1 MLINKQ
7 FFRRTDMELTTRE
20 DRIYLSDKARKRRKS
35 LKQLREL
42 RQHRFYAKQK
52 RKRNKI

>member
-52 RKRNKI
+52 KKRNKV

>member
-1 MLINKQ
+1 
-7 FFRRTDMELTTRE
+7 MELTTRE
-20 DRIYLSDKARKRRKS
+20 DRIYLSDKARARRKT

-52 RKRNKI
+52 KKRSKIWPKGNS

>member
-1 MLINKQ
+1 
-7 FFRRTDMELTTRE
+7 MEMEIITKHE
-20 DRIYLSDKARKRRKS
+20 DRIIRDERARKRRKS
-35 LKQLREL
+35 IKNLREL

>member
-1 MLINKQ
+1 
-7 FFRRTDMELTTRE
+7 MELTTRE

-35 LKQLREL
+35 LKHLREL

-52 RKRNKI
+52 RKRNKIWPEGIS